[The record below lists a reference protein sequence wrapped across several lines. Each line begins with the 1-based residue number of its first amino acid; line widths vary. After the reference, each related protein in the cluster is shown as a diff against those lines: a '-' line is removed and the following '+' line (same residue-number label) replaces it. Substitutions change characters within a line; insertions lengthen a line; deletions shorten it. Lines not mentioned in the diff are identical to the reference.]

1 MRRPRWGALSLRYR
15 LTLLSAAAVAVAV
28 VLVSLLAFVVVKQ
41 QLTRQF
47 DQTLEQDARTVA
59 TTPRQWDPRV
69 GGAALTDPD
78 HDGDNDN
85 NKGKNR
91 DEDHDHEV
99 SPRVQLLDSRAE
111 PALAPGQAPLLP
123 VTGPARQVASGQ
135 ADRAI
140 EDILVGGRE
149 YRMLTL
155 RRGDGDGESAGA
167 VQVAMSLDGVHSTLS
182 RFGLIMLLVGVLG
195 VAGAAALGAVVARAG
210 LRPVAGL
217 TAAVEHVATTADL
230 EGHIAVAGRDEIAR
244 LGTAFNAMLTA
255 LAASRAAQRLLVE
268 DAGHELRT
276 PLTSLR
282 TNIELLIRADAQGD
296 TGQRLSTVDRSRLL
310 ADLDEQM
317 AELTQL
323 VGELVDLAREDTSPE
338 PVERVDLA
346 ELVDLAVQRTR
357 DGRAD
362 IEATLDPVAV
372 FGRPSSL
379 DRMVANLLDNAV
391 KWSPPGAVVR
401 VRLQLEEAAG
411 RRYAV
416 LTVADSGPGIADA
429 DLPRIFERFYRSRA
443 ARAVPGSGLGLAI
456 VAQAVALHDGTVTA
470 GRSDTGGACLTV
482 RLPALSPET

>member
-1 MRRPRWGALSLRYR
+1 MYRPRWAALPLRYR

-28 VLVSLLAFVVVKQ
+28 VLVSLVAWVVVQ
-41 QLTRQF
+41 HQLTRQF

-59 TTPRQWDPRV
+59 TAPRQWDPRI
-69 GGAALTDPD
+69 GGQALTDPD
-78 HDGDNDN
+78 HDNDNDSDE
-85 NKGKNR
+85 KKDR
-91 DEDHDHEV
+91 DGDHDHEV
-99 SPRVQLLDSRAE
+99 SPRVQLLDRQGD
-111 PALAPGQAPLLP
+111 PALAAGQTPLLP
-123 VTGPARQVASGQ
+123 VTGPARQVAAGQ
-135 ADRAI
+135 AERAY
-140 EDILVGGRE
+140 EDVVVGGRE

-155 RRGDGDGESAGA
+155 RRGEADGESDGA
-167 VQVAMSLDGVHSTLS
+167 VQVAMSLEGVHSTLS
-182 RFGLIMLLVGVLG
+182 RFGLTMLLVGILG
-195 VAGAAALGAVVARAG
+195 VAGAAALGAAVARTG

-230 EGHIAVAGRDEIAR
+230 EGHIAVSGRDEIAR
-244 LGTAFNAMLTA
+244 LGAAFNAMLTA

-282 TNIELLIRADAQGD
+282 TNIELLIRADRQGD
-296 TGQRLSTVDRSRLL
+296 TGQRLSTADRSRLL

-346 ELVDLAVQRTR
+346 ELVDLVTQRAR
-357 DGRAD
+357 NGRAQID
-362 IEATLDPVAV
+362 VILDPVSV
-372 FGRPSSL
+372 YGRPSSL
-379 DRMVANLLDNAV
+379 DRMVGNLLDNAV
-391 KWSPPGAVVR
+391 KWSPPGATVR
-401 VRLQLEEAAG
+401 VRLRLEEAAG

-416 LTVADSGPGIADA
+416 LTVADSGPGIADE
-429 DLPRIFERFYRSRA
+429 DLPRIFERFYRSPA

-456 VAQAVALHDGTVTA
+456 VAQAVELHAGTVTV
-470 GRSDTGGACLTV
+470 GHSDTGGACFTV